1 MKHEVQVEDLV
12 AGMTRTMEK
21 RRMDNHLAFDE
32 GRLAFKS
39 GDTRDANPYR
49 SSSPGFHKWF
59 AGWDEEWA
67 ADQMDLVKHAKID
80 DLRKD

>member
-1 MKHEVQVEDLV
+1 MKNEVNPEDLV
-12 AGMTRTMEK
+12 RQMTRTMEK

-32 GRLAFKS
+32 GRLAHKN
-39 GDTRDANPYR
+39 GEIRDANPYR

-59 AGWDEEWA
+59 AGWDEEWQ
-67 ADQMDLVKHAKID
+67 ADRMDLVKHAKID